1 MTTQKKNSART
12 AGIIIAACLLYMAS
26 AGLRTVFGVLLNVIS
41 AGTGIAYAEVSSAI
55 AIAQLVFGISQ
66 PVFGV
71 IANKTSK
78 RFVLML
84 GCLFMGAGLILIPF
98 CKSFLP
104 LVGTLGV
111 IFPIGTG
118 AVSFGM
124 IMSVVSPLL
133 GEKKAIIASGLVNAS
148 SGVGGIILSPVIQ
161 GLYDMSGLLVT
172 MLVLAIYM
180 IILIFVSGFMCGKP
194 KEAAGNLI
202 EREHAEATGSITE
215 SEQAYTAKNE
225 EVSVGKTSEENNDV
239 KNLLA
244 KAFKNKSY
252 LALVWGFFTCG
263 YHMGIVETHLF
274 SQLVSYGMSESFT
287 AIAFSIYGAA
297 VMLGCLICGFLC
309 NEFSMKNV
317 LTGIFGSR
325 VIWPVILIFMPKNEV
340 TIMMIVIL
348 LGLTGAASMT
358 PTSGLT
364 EKLFGAD
371 NLATLFGVV
380 FLSHQV
386 GSFFSAWIGG
396 LSVELTGDYV
406 MVWAVAVVLSAI
418 AAVAV
423 FRIKD

>member
-1 MTTQKKNSART
+1 MQINNKTSMRT
-12 AGIIIAACLLYMAS
+12 AGIILSACLLYMAS
-26 AGLRTVFGVLLNVIS
+26 AGLRTVFGVLLNVIA
-41 AGTGIAYAEVSSAI
+41 AGTGIAYAQVSSAI
-55 AIAQLVFGISQ
+55 AIAQLAFGISQ

-84 GCLFMGAGLILIPF
+84 GCLLMGAGLVLIPF
-98 CKSFLP
+98 CTSFLP
-104 LVGTLGV
+104 LVGALGIILPV
-111 IFPIGTG
+111 GTG

-124 IMSVVSPLL
+124 IMSVVSPLV
-133 GEKKAIIASGLVNAS
+133 GEKKATIASGLVNAS

-161 GLYDMSGLLVT
+161 GLYDASGLFVT
-172 MLVLAIYM
+172 MIVLAVYM
-180 IILIFVSGFMCGKP
+180 FVLIIVSAFMCGKSG
-194 KEAAGNLI
+194 KQQQEV
-202 EREHAEATGSITE
+202 
-215 SEQAYTAKNE
+215 TADNH
-225 EVSVGKTSEENNDV
+225 V
-239 KNLLA
+239 KNLLKEA
-244 KAFKNKSY
+244 VKNKSY
-252 LALVWGFFTCG
+252 LTLVWGFFTCG

-274 SQLVSYGMSESFT
+274 SQLVSYGMTESFT
-287 AIAFSIYGAA
+287 AIAFSVYGAA

-309 NEFSMKNV
+309 NKFSMKNV
-317 LTGIFGSR
+317 LAGIFGSR

-340 TIMMIVIL
+340 TIMLIVIL

-364 EKLFGAD
+364 EKLYGAD
-371 NLATLFGVV
+371 NLATLFGVI

-406 MVWAVAVVLSAI
+406 LVWMVAVVLSAI

-423 FRIKD
+423 FKIKEI

>member
-1 MTTQKKNSART
+1 MDNNNKSTAKT

-26 AGLRTVFGVLLNVIS
+26 AGLRTVFGVLLNVVA
-41 AGTGIAYAEVSSAI
+41 AGTGIAYASVSSAI
-55 AIAQLVFGISQ
+55 AIAQLMFGVSQ

-84 GCLFMGAGLILIPF
+84 GCFFMGLGLILIPF
-98 CKSFLP
+98 CKGFLP
-104 LVGTLGV
+104 LVGALG
-111 IFPIGTG
+111 IILPIGTG

-124 IMSVVSPLL
+124 IMSVVSPLV
-133 GEKKAIIASGLVNAS
+133 GEKKASIASGLVNAS

-161 GLYDMSGLLVT
+161 GLYDMSGLFIT
-172 MLVLAIYM
+172 MFVLAIYM
-180 IILIFVSGFMCGKP
+180 IALMAVAGFMCGKP
-194 KEAAGNLI
+194 EKHI
-202 EREHAEATGSITE
+202 REKRT
-215 SEQAYTAKNE
+215 SEVNE
-225 EVSVGKTSEENNDV
+225 EKNDLSA
-239 KNLLA
+239 LLKLA
-244 KAFKNKSY
+244 VHNKGY
-252 LALVWGFFTCG
+252 LALIWGFFTCG

-274 SQLVSYGMSESFT
+274 SQLVHYGMTESYT
-287 AIAFSIYGAA
+287 AITFSVYGAA
-297 VMLGCLICGFLC
+297 VMVGCLICGFVC
-309 NEFSMKNV
+309 NVIPMNYV
-317 LTGIFGSR
+317 LSFIYGSR
-325 VIWPVILIFMPKNEV
+325 VIWPVILIVMPKNEV

-371 NLATLFGVV
+371 NLATLFGVI

-406 MVWAVAVVLSAI
+406 LVWAVAVVLSLTASI
-418 AAVAV
+418 AVMK
-423 FRIKD
+423 IKDK

>member
-1 MTTQKKNSART
+1 MQRNTNKSATKT
-12 AGIIIAACLLYMAS
+12 AGIIISACLLYMAS
-26 AGLRTVFGVLLNVIS
+26 AGLRTVFGVLLNVIA
-41 AGTGIAYAEVSSAI
+41 AGTGIAYAQVSSAI
-55 AIAQLVFGISQ
+55 AIAQLVFGVSQ

-98 CKSFLP
+98 CNSFLP
-104 LVGTLGV
+104 LIGALGV
-111 IFPIGTG
+111 ILPIGTG

-133 GEKKAIIASGLVNAS
+133 GEKKAVIASGLVNAS

-161 GLYDMSGLLVT
+161 GLYDTSGLFMT

-180 IILIFVSGFMCGKP
+180 FILIFVSVFMCGKP
-194 KEAAGNLI
+194 SKDEKVEALQDTDDKKDVKQLLKEAA
-202 EREHAEATGSITE
+202 
-215 SEQAYTAKNE
+215 Q
-225 EVSVGKTSEENNDV
+225 
-239 KNLLA
+239 
-244 KAFKNKSY
+244 NKSY

-274 SQLVSYGMSESFT
+274 SQLVFYGMSESFT
-287 AIAFSIYGAA
+287 AITFSVYGAA

-309 NEFSMKNV
+309 NKFAMKHV
-317 LTGIFGSR
+317 LGGIFTSR
-325 VIWPVILIFMPKNEV
+325 VFWPIILIFMPKNEI

-348 LGLTGAASMT
+348 LGLTGAATMT

-364 EKLFGAD
+364 EKLYGAD
-371 NLATLFGVV
+371 NLATLFGVI

-396 LSVELTGDYV
+396 LSVEITGDYV
-406 MVWAVAVVLSAI
+406 IVWAVAVVLSLI
-418 AAVAV
+418 AAIMTL
-423 FRIKD
+423 RIKER

>member
-1 MTTQKKNSART
+1 MQKNTNESMTKT
-12 AGIIIAACLLYMAS
+12 AGIMIAACLLYMAS
-26 AGLRTVFGVLLNVIS
+26 AGLRTVFGVLLNVIA
-41 AGTGIAYAEVSSAI
+41 AGTGIAYAKVSSAI
-55 AIAQLVFGISQ
+55 AIAQLVFGVSQ
-66 PVFGV
+66 PIFGV

-78 RFVLML
+78 RFVLMA
-84 GCLFMGAGLILIPF
+84 GCLFMGMGLILIPL
-98 CKSFLP
+98 CNSFLP
-104 LVGTLGV
+104 LVGALGV
-111 IFPIGTG
+111 ILPVGTG

-161 GLYDMSGLLVT
+161 GLYDASGLFVT
-172 MLVLAIYM
+172 MLVLAVYM
-180 IILIFVSGFMCGKP
+180 FVLIFVSAFMCGKP
-194 KEAAGNLI
+194 VKEEQDSVGNKRNLTQLLKEAF
-202 EREHAEATGSITE
+202 R
-215 SEQAYTAKNE
+215 
-225 EVSVGKTSEENNDV
+225 
-239 KNLLA
+239 
-244 KAFKNKSY
+244 NKSY

-274 SQLVSYGMSESFT
+274 SQLVHYGMTEGFT

-309 NEFSMKNV
+309 NKFSMKYV
-317 LTGIFGSR
+317 LTGIFTSR
-325 VIWPVILIFMPKNEV
+325 VFWPVILIFMPKNEM

-348 LGLTGAASMT
+348 LGLTGAATMT

-396 LSVELTGDYV
+396 LSVEMTGDYI
-406 MVWAVAVVLSAI
+406 MVWAVAVALSLI
-418 AAVAV
+418 AAITT
-423 FRIKD
+423 FRIKER

>member
-1 MTTQKKNSART
+1 MQIKNKTSMRT
-12 AGIIIAACLLYMAS
+12 AGIIVSACLLYMAS
-26 AGLRTVFGVLLNVIS
+26 AGLRTVFGVLLNVIA
-41 AGTGIAYAEVSSAI
+41 AGTGIAYAQVSSAI
-55 AIAQLVFGISQ
+55 AIAQLAFGISQ

-84 GCLFMGAGLILIPF
+84 GCMLMGAGLILIPF
-98 CKSFLP
+98 CTSFIP
-104 LVGTLGV
+104 LVGALGIILPV
-111 IFPIGTG
+111 GTG

-124 IMSVVSPLL
+124 IMSVVSPLV

-161 GLYDMSGLLVT
+161 GLYDTAGLFVT
-172 MLVLAIYM
+172 MLVLAVYM
-180 IILIFVSGFMCGKP
+180 FVLIIVSALMCGKSE
-194 KEAAGNLI
+194 KDNEATTDNKNDIRQLLSEAA
-202 EREHAEATGSITE
+202 R
-215 SEQAYTAKNE
+215 
-225 EVSVGKTSEENNDV
+225 
-239 KNLLA
+239 
-244 KAFKNKSY
+244 NKSY

-274 SQLVSYGMSESFT
+274 SQLVSYGMTESFT
-287 AIAFSIYGAA
+287 AIAFSVYGAA

-309 NEFSMKNV
+309 NKFSMKNV
-317 LTGIFGSR
+317 LAGIFGSR

-364 EKLFGAD
+364 EKLYGAD

-396 LSVELTGDYV
+396 LSVEMTGDYV
-406 MVWAVAVVLSAI
+406 LVWAVAVVLSAI
-418 AAVAV
+418 AAVAA
-423 FRIKD
+423 FRIKESIN

>member
-1 MTTQKKNSART
+1 MTTQKTNSAKT

-41 AGTGIAYAEVSSAI
+41 SGTGIAYADVSSAI

-84 GCLFMGAGLILIPF
+84 GCLLMGAGLILIPF
-98 CKSFLP
+98 CRSFLP

-161 GLYDMSGLLVT
+161 GLYDASGLFMT
-172 MLVLAIYM
+172 MFVLAIYM
-180 IILIFVSGFMCGKP
+180 VVLMFVSGFMCGKP
-194 KEAAGNLI
+194 VK
-202 EREHAEATGSITE
+202 AE
-215 SEQAYTAKNE
+215 
-225 EVSVGKTSEENNDV
+225 EENVENKRDITQ
-239 KNLLA
+239 LL
-244 KAFKNKSY
+244 KEAFKNKSY

-274 SQLVSYGMSESFT
+274 SQLVHYGMTEGFT
-287 AIAFSIYGAA
+287 AIAFSVYGAA

-309 NEFSMKNV
+309 NKFSMKYV
-317 LTGIFGSR
+317 LTGIFTSR
-325 VIWPVILIFMPKNEV
+325 VFWPMILILMPKSEM
-340 TIMMIVIL
+340 TIMMIVVL
-348 LGLTGAASMT
+348 LGLTGAATMT

-396 LSVELTGDYV
+396 LSVEMTGDYV
-406 MVWAVAVVLSAI
+406 MVWGVAVVLSLI
-418 AAVAV
+418 AAITTM
-423 FRIKD
+423 RIKEK